1 MYYLIEYS
9 SSYSERTGS
18 LWFCSKDEATNFDA
32 DIANNNIP
40 KLLGNTVADG
50 ANGII
55 RNETIAVSLK
65 YLTKFWRSLKKS
77 LINCKI
83 ELKIKCIGF
92 YLQLVL
98 IMIMLI
104 PIILFLL
111 STTQNDIF
119 PL

>member
-55 RNETIAVSLK
+55 RNETMAVSLK

-83 ELKIKCIGF
+83 ELKIKCTK
-92 YLQLVL
+92 YWVL
-98 IMIMLI
+98 
-104 PIILFLL
+104 
-111 STTQNDIF
+111 SAAGANNDNANSDNIVF
-119 PL
+119 TINDTK